1 MLDLADRTLGRPR
14 SGHLYCL
21 CWNSQ
26 REFKQGVWALHV
38 WPTAALTTGLAHPD
52 PHNPRTRSLPFQDLP
67 IYAQPST
74 LWAVIYLL
82 LPTPPTG
89 EDILQSVS
97 LRPCPLLVCWFIH
110 NFLCLFCTLSLYCNQ
125 CQYKFPSFTL
135 PLSPSIFAKL
145 IPLPFNY
152 LSLLH
157 TFCLY

>member
-1 MLDLADRTLGRPR
+1 MVDLTDRTRGRAR

-21 CWNSQ
+21 CKSSQ
-26 REFKQGVWALHV
+26 RGFKQGVWALHV
-38 WPTAALTTGLAHPD
+38 WPTAALTTGLAHPH

-74 LWAVIYLL
+74 LWAVIYRFF
-82 LPTPPTG
+82 PPPMG
-89 EDILQSVS
+89 EDILQSIL

-110 NFLCLFCTLSLYCNQ
+110 YFLCLFSTLSLSQ
-125 CQYKFPSFTL
+125 SVSVQIPFFHPL
-135 PLSPSIFAKL
+135 LSPSIFAKL